1 MGSLNYVI
9 GEFSRDIYLLS
20 TVLKRRKIKKKRPGM
35 VILTKITLAARNL
48 LGTSVL
54 CPLTMHSLVLSQALV
69 PFESKNDFVC
79 KNRLGRFRSHA
90 NADRFSYF
98 SREFAFLNIS
108 EIVLFTFLFTFCRLV
123 ACLSASN
130 DRPARRRKRYDT
142 SSFLNKCCD

>member
-54 CPLTMHSLVLSQALV
+54 CPLTMHSLVLS
-69 PFESKNDFVC
+69 
-79 KNRLGRFRSHA
+79 
-90 NADRFSYF
+90 
-98 SREFAFLNIS
+98 
-108 EIVLFTFLFTFCRLV
+108 
-123 ACLSASN
+123 
-130 DRPARRRKRYDT
+130 
-142 SSFLNKCCD
+142 